1 MPTTSILS
9 PPTSLFSHS
18 SLNPTSSSSRSF
30 KTLIPSFSQSIKHSK
45 TSLSVRS
52 TMAIEKETPEK
63 ERPDTFLREADD
75 SSVSTSKSSTV
86 RARFEK
92 MIRDAQDRVCE
103 AIEVADGRGKF
114 KEDVWSR
121 PGGGGGISR
130 VLQDGDVWEKAGVN
144 VSVVYGLMPPEAY
157 RAAKGG
163 GDSAAKA
170 GPIPF
175 FAAGISSVLH
185 PKNPFAPTLHFNY
198 RYFETDAPKDT
209 PGAPR
214 QWWFGGGT
222 DLTPAYIFEEDVK
235 HFHTQG
241 RFMGKD
247 FLFFRCD
254 GKRGKNECTFEEWEA
269 IELFTLAEYDEF
281 KRFLG
286 EEEENEEERKEE
298 EEEEDEKFA
307 DKMNVLES
315 MLCEMIKLAKVIML
329 PVTEMMKTNTLG
341 RGGGRALTSLL
352 ANDWKVQKNA
362 CDKFDPSF
370 YPRFKKWCDDYF
382 YIKHRDERRGL
393 GGIFFDDLND
403 YDQEMLLS
411 FATECASSVVPAYIP
426 IVERRKNTP
435 FTDGHKEWQQ
445 LRRGRYVEFNLVYDR
460 GTTFGL
466 KTGGRIESILVSL
479 PLTARWEYDHKPEEG
494 SEEWK
499 LLDACIN
506 PKEWI

>member
-1 MPTTSILS
+1 M
-9 PPTSLFSHS
+9 FEHHHQ
-18 SLNPTSSSSRSF
+18 SSSVS
-30 KTLIPSFSQSIKHSK
+30 
-45 TSLSVRS
+45 
-52 TMAIEKETPEK
+52 MIEKETPESQ
-63 ERPDTFLREADD
+63 RPRTFLRD
-75 SSVSTSKSSTV
+75 SDEDMSDSNSV

-92 MIRDAQDRVCE
+92 MIREAQESVCS
-103 AIEVADGRGKF
+103 AIEAADGGGKF

-130 VLQDGDVWEKAGVN
+130 VLQDGAVWEKAGVN
-144 VSVVYGLMPPEAY
+144 VSVVYGVMPPEAY
-157 RAAKGG
+157 RAAKPSNA
-163 GDSAAKA
+163 DANSDIKP
-170 GPIPF
+170 GPVPF

-198 RYFETDAPKDT
+198 RYFETDAREDA

-235 HFHTQG
+235 HFH
-241 RFMGKD
+241 
-247 FLFFRCD
+247 L
-254 GKRGKNECTFEEWEA
+254 
-269 IELFTLAEYDEF
+269 
-281 KRFLG
+281 
-286 EEEENEEERKEE
+286 
-298 EEEEDEKFA
+298 
-307 DKMNVLES
+307 
-315 MLCEMIKLAKVIML
+315 
-329 PVTEMMKTNTLG
+329 
-341 RGGGRALTSLL
+341 
-352 ANDWKVQKNA
+352 VQKRA
-362 CDKFDPSF
+362 CDKFDASF

-382 YIKHRDERRGL
+382 YIKHRGERRGL

-411 FATECASSVVPAYIP
+411 FATECTNSVVPAYLP
-426 IVERRKNTP
+426 IIEKRKDVP
-435 FTDGHKEWQQ
+435 FTDHHKAWQQ

-479 PLTARWEYDHKPEEG
+479 PLTARWEYDHRPKEG

-506 PKEWI
+506 PKNGSNYNSKEYLCPRWSCFFLSLSLSLSLRLLVCALLILRYWKLTSWCEVVQLF

>member
-1 MPTTSILS
+1 MPCTISVTAPSYAVT
-9 PPTSLFSHS
+9 PFTF
-18 SLNPTSSSSRSF
+18 TSSKSTPIS
-30 KTLIPSFSQSIKHSK
+30 H
-45 TSLSVRS
+45 TSNFLTKQNRKPLTVTKSMNSNRKGVVKVKATVS
-52 TMAIEKETPEK
+52 IEKETPET
-63 ERPDTFLREADD
+63 ERPDTFLRGSEDGA
-75 SSVSTSKSSTV
+75 SSV
-86 RARFEK
+86 RFRFEK
-92 MIRDAQDRVCE
+92 MIREAQDSVCN
-103 AIEVADGRGKF
+103 AIEIADGGGKF

-130 VLQDGDVWEKAGVN
+130 VLQDGAVWEKAGVN
-144 VSVVYGLMPPEAY
+144 VSVVYGQMPPDAY

-163 GDSAAKA
+163 AANDQKP

-198 RYFETDAPKDT
+198 RYFETDAPKDA

-235 HFHTQG
+235 HFH
-241 RFMGKD
+241 
-247 FLFFRCD
+247 
-254 GKRGKNECTFEEWEA
+254 
-269 IELFTLAEYDEF
+269 
-281 KRFLG
+281 
-286 EEEENEEERKEE
+286 
-298 EEEEDEKFA
+298 
-307 DKMNVLES
+307 S
-315 MLCEMIKLAKVIML
+315 
-329 PVTEMMKTNTLG
+329 
-341 RGGGRALTSLL
+341 
-352 ANDWKVQKNA
+352 VQKKA
-362 CDKFDPSF
+362 CDKFDPTF
-370 YPRFKKWCDDYF
+370 YPQFKKWCDDYF

-411 FATECASSVVPAYIP
+411 FATECANSVIPAYIP
-426 IVERRKNTP
+426 IIEKRKDLP
-435 FTDGHKEWQQ
+435 FTDHQKAWQQ

-479 PLTARWEYDHKPEEG
+479 PLTARWEYDHKPEVG